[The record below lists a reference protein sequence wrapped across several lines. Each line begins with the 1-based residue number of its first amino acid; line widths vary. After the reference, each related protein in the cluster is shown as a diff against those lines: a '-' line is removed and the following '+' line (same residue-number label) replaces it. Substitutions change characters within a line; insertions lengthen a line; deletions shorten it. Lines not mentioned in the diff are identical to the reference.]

1 MMAIGFLGYVLP
13 MGQMSL
19 WGNPEV
25 ASYANLLLNIIIT
38 LLDCLAKI
46 FQVNFA
52 FISDIFLEGTN
63 LSYLNSVLLTDPTV
77 LSRLGWQ
84 SVSYAEK
91 DLNKISS
98 AVQGLTKSTRLRAD
112 KRIGPH
118 NHVVLSILFGSLLGD
133 GHGERRKQGNGTRF
147 TFYQEGFHVS
157 YLLWLHNLLLNLG
170 YCSPNIPNIQTRLG
184 EKGTVRKIIRFRT
197 WTFTSFNWIHELWYI
212 KGVKVVPLN
221 IGDFLTPLALAIW
234 IMDDGGKVNQALKLS
249 TNSFSYSDCLLL
261 VKVLHNNFKLKASVQ
276 SAGVPNQYQIYIWK
290 ESMPLLREIVL
301 PYVHSSMSYKLGY

>member
-1 MMAIGFLGYVLP
+1 M
-13 MGQMSL
+13 
-19 WGNPEV
+19 
-25 ASYANLLLNIIIT
+25 
-38 LLDCLAKI
+38 LDCLAKI

-197 WTFTSFNWIHELWYI
+197 
-212 KGVKVVPLN
+212 
-221 IGDFLTPLALAIW
+221 
-234 IMDDGGKVNQALKLS
+234 
-249 TNSFSYSDCLLL
+249 
-261 VKVLHNNFKLKASVQ
+261 
-276 SAGVPNQYQIYIWK
+276 
-290 ESMPLLREIVL
+290 
-301 PYVHSSMSYKLGY
+301 